1 MPPEVES
8 ETRPTRPEPGDT
20 ALVIIDVQDKLMGV
34 MGRRGEMTAGLIKLC
49 HLARTFD
56 LPLILTEQYSKWLGP
71 TVPEIKDVLPA
82 YAPIEKLDFDCGAV
96 DEFNRALAEFSG
108 KNVILTGVESHVC
121 VLQTAQSLTAR
132 GYGVYVPRDA
142 VDSRTKDNWR
152 VGLDLMKEAGATIT
166 SAETIIFQMLKRAGT
181 TEFKTMMKVVK

>member
-1 MPPEVES
+1 MPTGS
-8 ETRPTRPEPGDT
+8 EARPSRPRADDT

-34 MGRRGEMTAGLIKLC
+34 MGRRDELTGGLIKLC

-71 TVPEIKDVLPA
+71 TVPEIKGVLPT

-96 DEFNRALAEFSG
+96 GDFNRALAAAQVT
-108 KNVILTGVESHVC
+108 NVILTGVESHVC
-121 VLQTAQSLTAR
+121 VLQTAETLVAR
-132 GYGVYVPRDA
+132 GFHVYVPQDA
-142 VDSRTKDNWR
+142 VDSRTGDNRR

-166 SAETIIFQMLKRAGT
+166 SAETIIFQLLGRAGT
-181 TEFKTMMKVVK
+181 PEFKAMMKVVK